1 MHLLHTDKWGED
13 GLKFTMLVAFLD
25 LMLEKSKATGKRYVV
40 MLIDAFD
47 TLLQAKPDD
56 ILQRYLKSGN
66 DVIVSGE
73 ASCFAGPW
81 DFPLCNLNAK
91 PCELFEHGERRW
103 PSTSGIIGD
112 ARALQEVFREVKV
125 MPKHMLKNWPGSE
138 PGLLGQLYLTRRV
151 PGMAVDRDSSFFG
164 NFHPPLLKKDDGA
177 WSVGGLP
184 DTQAARK
191 NRPAPAALHFGRLG
205 ARCFRTI
212 EATAWYNKGRPEA
225 SETGSG
231 TCTHNSMNTWVY
243 EYEPELGTFAQPQ
256 EHVGFYE
263 NKCREHSCTCEKDC
277 ECSHGQL
284 SVDHCSEYDSS
295 WFASGLD
302 R

>member
-1 MHLLHTDKWGED
+1 MQRGFCGMLRSACWNEVPMHLLHTDKWGED

-103 PSTSGIIGD
+103 P
-112 ARALQEVFREVKV
+112 
-125 MPKHMLKNWPGSE
+125 
-138 PGLLGQLYLTRRV
+138 
-151 PGMAVDRDSSFFG
+151 
-164 NFHPPLLKKDDGA
+164 
-177 WSVGGLP
+177 
-184 DTQAARK
+184 
-191 NRPAPAALHFGRLG
+191 RL
-205 ARCFRTI
+205 
-212 EATAWYNKGRPEA
+212 
-225 SETGSG
+225 
-231 TCTHNSMNTWVY
+231 
-243 EYEPELGTFAQPQ
+243 
-256 EHVGFYE
+256 
-263 NKCREHSCTCEKDC
+263 
-277 ECSHGQL
+277 SHGQRRAAAL
-284 SVDHCSEYDSS
+284 SALSHQCRIISTITCTQNTCFYNI
-295 WFASGLD
+295 
-302 R
+302 